1 MRNFLKIAEGV
12 QTRPLLN
19 AIYRKPH
26 LWKADDFLRK
36 FPQGPFGETDT
47 IYLRFQEH
55 VPVENDEQ
63 LELYK
68 QNKLAGVDLHE
79 CPWRTEINELP
90 EARQHIMALMAA
102 TGATRL
108 GRCMLNRIVPGGR
121 IFPHAD
127 SPWHASYWDRYH
139 VVLQSTAGN
148 TFRCGDETVW
158 MREGEV
164 WWFQNAIEHEVINN
178 SDEDRIHL
186 VIDLR
191 FA

>member
-1 MRNFLKIAEGV
+1 MHNFLKIAEGV
-12 QTRPLLN
+12 QTRQLLN

-47 IYLRFQEH
+47 IYLRFQDH
-55 VPVENDEQ
+55 VPVETDED
-63 LELYK
+63 LKAYTE
-68 QNKLAGVDLHE
+68 NRLAGHDLHE
-79 CPWRTEINELP
+79 CPWRAEVNDLP
-90 EARQHIMALMAA
+90 EARAHIMALMGA

-127 SPWHASYWDRYH
+127 SKWHAEYWDRYH
-139 VVLQSTAGN
+139 LVLQSAPGN
-148 TFRCGDETVW
+148 TFRCGDETIW
-158 MREGEV
+158 MREGEI

-178 SDEDRIHL
+178 SADDRIHL
-186 VIDLR
+186 VMDLR
-191 FA
+191 FS

>member
-1 MRNFLKIAEGV
+1 
-12 QTRPLLN
+12 
-19 AIYRKPH
+19 
-26 LWKADDFLRK
+26 
-36 FPQGPFGETDT
+36 GPFGETDT
-47 IYLRFQEH
+47 NYLRFHEH
-55 VPVENDEQ
+55 VPLENDEQ
-63 LELYK
+63 LELSK
-68 QNKLAGVDLHE
+68 QNTLAGVYLHE
-79 CPWRTEINELP
+79 CPCRAEINELP
-90 EARQHIMALMAA
+90 EARQHVMALMAA

-139 VVLQSTAGN
+139 LVIQSTPGN

-158 MREGEV
+158 MREGDV